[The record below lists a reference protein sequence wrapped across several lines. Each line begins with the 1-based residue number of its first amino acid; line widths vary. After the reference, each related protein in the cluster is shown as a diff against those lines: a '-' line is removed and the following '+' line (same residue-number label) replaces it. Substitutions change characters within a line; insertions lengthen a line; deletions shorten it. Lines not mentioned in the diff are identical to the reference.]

1 MSGYDEEQ
9 IADLLRR
16 LPPAPEGWVRAA
28 QELPI
33 ARRGLDDIV
42 ERARADDRFRRALI
56 ADLESA
62 LAAEGYEPDPKVVE
76 ALRRHLP
83 ADE

>member
-28 QELPI
+28 QDLPF
-33 ARRGLDDIV
+33 ARRGLDDVV

-76 ALRRHLP
+76 ALRRRLP
-83 ADE
+83 GDE